1 MHVFLE
7 YMTLIGHLY
16 TKTIVMDIIIYY
28 RNYRKW
34 RGTHLVG
41 LFFFFFFFI
50 VLELVG
56 LLLLRKLKQNEKIH
70 L

>member
-41 LFFFFFFFI
+41 LFFFFFFYCSRTRG
-50 VLELVG
+50 LVTI
-56 LLLLRKLKQNEKIH
+56 KKIKTE
-70 L
+70 